1 MLVAVEVVCGIG
13 RIDFRV
19 NISSIGLF
27 DSVISGKDD
36 VVEDVIKGS
45 IEDSESVSGRS
56 LKLRLNTVLTIGIR

>member
-1 MLVAVEVVCGIG
+1 M
-13 RIDFRV
+13 
-19 NISSIGLF
+19 GLF
-27 DSVISGKDD
+27 NGVISGKDD